1 MSYQRLSQAEIDMLL
16 GGGSSSAEEGALSQG
31 ELDTVGEIGT
41 AAAGAAATSL
51 GSLLSQ
57 SVSLTNPMVSAI
69 TMEGLCNEVGA
80 VNYIAEISFQEGF
93 NGGLYLA
100 FQEPDAKIIVDLL
113 LGNDGS
119 NPPAVLGDMELSAL
133 TEAMNQLAGNIMT
146 SFSALFKKRIISEP
160 TQIKAYDLS
169 QLETPMGVTLDDS
182 LVKVAFRLEL
192 GLLSDSVLS
201 MLIPQTLARDLNKAF
216 EAASMPMPAAPPA
229 ETRPVAAAPP
239 ARDMSAA
246 TAPPMGGQPGYGYA
260 QPPQAAGYPVGGGTP
275 VNAQPVQFAPFIP
288 SAVGVPGNL
297 NLILDVP
304 LQITVELGRT
314 KRQVKEVLDL
324 GTGSIIELDKLT
336 GDPVDIMING
346 KPIAEG
352 EVVIIDENFAVR
364 ITKIKNMADRLG
376 VLQ

>member
-16 GGGSSSAEEGALSQG
+16 GSGGSSSDEGTLSQG

-41 AAAGAAATSL
+41 TAAGAAATSL

-57 SVSLTNPMVSAI
+57 SVALNNPTIGTS
-69 TMEGLCNEVGA
+69 TMEELCQEAA
-80 VNYIAEISFQEGF
+80 VTSYIADIQFQEGF
-93 NGGLYLA
+93 NGGIYLL
-100 FQEPDAKIIVDLL
+100 FQESDSKLIVDLL
-113 LGNDGS
+113 MGNDGS
-119 NPPAVLGDMELSAL
+119 NPPEDLGDMEISAL
-133 TEAMNQLAGNIMT
+133 TEAINQLAGNIMT
-146 SFSALFKKRIISEP
+146 AFSSLFKKKVISEP
-160 TQIKAYDLS
+160 AQIKAYDLS
-169 QLETPMGVTLDDS
+169 QLETPIGITLDDS
-182 LVKVAFRLEL
+182 VVKVAFRLEI
-192 GLLSDSVLS
+192 GTLSDSVLT
-201 MLIPQTLARDLNKAF
+201 MLIPMHLARDLAKAF
-216 EAASMPMPAAPPA
+216 EAASMPMPAPPPA
-229 ETRPVAAAPP
+229 ETRPVANATPVRDTAAASAP
-239 ARDMSAA
+239 A
-246 TAPPMGGQPGYGYA
+246 MGG
-260 QPPQAAGYPVGGGTP
+260 AAGYGAHAAPETDYHGNTIS
-275 VNAQPVQFAPFIP
+275 AQPVQFGPFTP

-364 ITKIKNMADRLG
+364 ITKIKNMSDRLG
-376 VLQ
+376 AIQ